1 MKTELE
7 GRPAHTPIVRKA
19 AAGLILVV
27 AAALAIKIVI
37 GLVAAVFWT
46 AIIIAV
52 VIAIVW
58 ALKTLVW

>member
-7 GRPAHTPIVRKA
+7 GRPHHTPIVRKA
-19 AAGLILVV
+19 AAGLVLVV

-46 AIIIAV
+46 VLIVAV
-52 VIAIVW
+52 VIAVLW
-58 ALKTLVW
+58 AVKTLVW